1 MFTDKFFE
9 VVSHGGVVSIVT
21 WTDEGAD
28 VSNTWNSYLN
38 VKENRILIPAA
49 GMNKTQANIEK
60 NPNVKLTVGS
70 KEVMG
75 KWAMG
80 SGFLILGT
88 AKFIT
93 SGEEFNS
100 MKEKFQ
106 FLSRVLE
113 INVSKV
119 IQTL

>member
-9 VVSHGGVVSIVT
+9 VISDEGVVSIVT

-38 VKENRILIPAA
+38 IKENRILIPAA

-93 SGEEFNS
+93 SGEEFDS
-100 MKEKFQ
+100 MKEKFP

-113 INVSKV
+113 ITVSKV

>member
-9 VVSHGGVVSIVT
+9 VVSHEGVVSIVT

-38 VKENRILIPAA
+38 IKENRILIPAA

-93 SGEEFNS
+93 SGEEFDS
-100 MKEKFQ
+100 MKEKFP

-113 INVSKV
+113 ITVSKV

>member
-9 VVSHGGVVSIVT
+9 VISHEGVVSIVT

-75 KWAMG
+75 KWTMG

-93 SGEEFNS
+93 SGEEFDL
-100 MKEKFQ
+100 MKEKFP

-113 INVSKV
+113 ITVSKT

>member
-9 VVSHGGVVSIVT
+9 VISHEGVVSIVT

-38 VKENRILIPAA
+38 IKENRILIPAA

-70 KEVMG
+70 KDGLWEVV
-75 KWAMG
+75 
-80 SGFLILGT
+80 F
-88 AKFIT
+88 
-93 SGEEFNS
+93 
-100 MKEKFQ
+100 
-106 FLSRVLE
+106 
-113 INVSKV
+113 
-119 IQTL
+119 

>member
-9 VVSHGGVVSIVT
+9 VISHEGVVSIVT

-38 VKENRILIPAA
+38 IKENRILIPAA

-93 SGEEFNS
+93 SGEEFDS
-100 MKEKFQ
+100 MKEKFP

-113 INVSKV
+113 ITVSKV
-119 IQTL
+119 IQTI